1 LAYWEK
7 GHYRKV
13 IELKKPAGPVTVS
26 LSPRERALSS
36 SNRGLSPMRPEEV
49 TKYMLFGEKPKPKTR
64 AKRGW
69 SYILQSLVNK
79 DSQNLFDLP
88 P

>member
-1 LAYWEK
+1 
-7 GHYRKV
+7 V
-13 IELKKPAGPVTVS
+13 IELKKPAGPVTVT
-26 LSPRERALSS
+26 LTPRERTLSNS
-36 SNRGLSPMRPEEV
+36 GHGMSPMTPEEV
-49 TKYMLFGEKPKPKTR
+49 TRYMLFGEKPKPKTR

-79 DSQNLFDLP
+79 ESRGLFDLP